1 MSDTVLEHPLVREYL
16 RELDKASL
24 TLPAT
29 QARELREQIAAHLDE
44 ALPPGATPEQVRDEI
59 GRLGTP
65 RSLAAAAAGPAPRS
79 LAARL
84 RVRLAR
90 VRWRTWVSVTVAI
103 VLAGSALSYALLAL
117 NAAPLVQSL
126 ETGWYYPQDQAR
138 SVMTQAGV
146 DTQYTIPYRF
156 GQEQGILVSIIN
168 NSDWTQ
174 TVLGTGPHWSPFTG
188 LPFQVAVGSGKWADF
203 GSSAGSVSWSSPGSI
218 PPHSVRLLRLL
229 WDSDVCMGTGG
240 WTSIQYLSLTVRVG
254 IFTRT
259 EDVPLLASFALT
271 GTKASS
277 SACH

>member
-1 MSDTVLEHPLVREYL
+1 VSETVLEHPLVRWYL

-24 TLPAT
+24 TLSAT
-29 QARELREQIAAHLDE
+29 RARELREQIAAHLDE
-44 ALPPGATPEQVRDEI
+44 ALPPEATPEQVRDEI

-90 VRWRTWVSVTVAI
+90 VRWWTWASVAAVTAI
-103 VLAGSALSYALLAL
+103 VGSALTYTLLAL
-117 NAAPLVQSL
+117 NAAPLIQIF

-146 DTQYTIPYRF
+146 DTQYTVPYRF
-156 GQEQGILVSIIN
+156 GQEQGILVSIVN
-168 NSDWTQ
+168 DSDWTQ
-174 TVLGTGPHWSPFTG
+174 TVLGVGPHWSPFTWQ
-188 LPFQVAVGSGKWADF
+188 PFQVAVGSGKWADF
-203 GSSAGSVSWSSPGSI
+203 GSSAGTVSWASPGSI
-218 PPHSVRLLRLL
+218 PPHSVRVLRVL
-229 WDSDVCMGTGG
+229 WNSDVCMGTGG
-240 WTSIQYLSLTVRVG
+240 WTSIQYVPLTVRVG

-259 EDVPLLASFALT
+259 ENVPLLASFALS

-277 SACH
+277 ECR

>member
-1 MSDTVLEHPLVREYL
+1 MNDTELKHFLIRDYL
-16 RELDKASL
+16 RELSAACVV
-24 TLPAT
+24 LPAA
-29 QARELREQIAAHLDE
+29 QARELREQITAHLDE
-44 ALPPGATPEQVRDEI
+44 ALPPDATPEQVRDEI

-65 RSLAAAAAGPAPRS
+65 RSLAAAAAGPAPRP

-84 RVRLAR
+84 RVRLTR
-90 VRWRTWVSVTVAI
+90 VRGWTWVSVAAAI
-103 VLAGSALSYALLAL
+103 AAPASARRYTLLAL

-146 DTQYTIPYRF
+146 DTQYTVPYRF

-174 TVLGTGPHWSPFTG
+174 TVLGVGPRWSPFTWQ
-188 LPFQVAVGSGKWADF
+188 PIQVAVGSGKWADF
-203 GSSAGSVSWSSPGSI
+203 GSSAGAVSWASPGRI
-218 PPHSVRLLRLL
+218 PPHSVRLLRVL
-229 WDSDVCMGTGG
+229 WNSDVCMGTGG
-240 WTSIQYLSLTVRVG
+240 WTSIQDVVLTVRVG

-259 EDVPLLASFALT
+259 ENVPLLASLALT

-277 SACH
+277 ECH

>member
-1 MSDTVLEHPLVREYL
+1 MSDTVLEHPLVRQYL

-59 GRLGTP
+59 DRLGSP
-65 RSLAAAAAGPAPRS
+65 RSLAAAAAGPAPRP

-90 VRWRTWVSVTVAI
+90 IRWWTWVSVAAAI
-103 VLAGSALSYALLAL
+103 AVTGSALSYTLLAL

-126 ETGWYYPQDQAR
+126 ETAWYYPQDQAR

-146 DTQYTIPYRF
+146 DTQYTVSYRF

-174 TVLGTGPHWSPFTG
+174 TVLGVGPRWSPFTWQ
-188 LPFQVAVGSGKWADF
+188 PIQVAVGSGKWADF
-203 GSSAGSVSWSSPGSI
+203 GSSAGTVSWSSPGSI
-218 PPHSVRLLRLL
+218 PPHSARLLRVL
-229 WDSDVCMGTGG
+229 WNSDVCMGTGG
-240 WTSIQYLSLTVRVG
+240 WTSIQDVVLTVRVG
-254 IFTRT
+254 VFTRT
-259 EDVPLLASFALT
+259 QDVPLLASFALS

-277 SACH
+277 ECR